1 MSDLELPT
9 VITAIA
15 DAQTESFIAATL
27 FAQGWSVLF
36 RAIDIDSLERYVK
49 NNLVSV
55 SSAILI
61 FAPDLAGISQERLG
75 ALRPLVKQLVGF
87 SKNPTT
93 DIGLGELHLVPTTA
107 TDLISLVRGFVRAP
121 MLRQSTQPSSQVR
134 RAHVLAIGSAGSN
147 TGCTTLA
154 INIAMELS
162 VLEKQTLLIDANFR
176 APSVAT
182 LLALRNL
189 NSEPGWRTIAPG
201 LSVTEISQDHSTSL
215 ETLMEQAI
223 QSFDHII
230 IDLGSISGLSNR
242 LTDRRWTSGMT
253 TWSCDQG
260 DEFMVVARPDDLGQH
275 RLEQVTA
282 LIEMTSIRSP
292 LSFVLNMRS
301 IGRKGAEEEARYLA
315 ITTRLRPLGVRVIPR
330 DSRSTSAAEAQ
341 KSTLVEVNARSVLR
355 KAIAKIA
362 SEMQA

>member
-1 MSDLELPT
+1 
-9 VITAIA
+9 
-15 DAQTESFIAATL
+15 
-27 FAQGWSVLF
+27 
-36 RAIDIDSLERYVK
+36 
-49 NNLVSV
+49 
-55 SSAILI
+55 
-61 FAPDLAGISQERLG
+61 
-75 ALRPLVKQLVGF
+75 
-87 SKNPTT
+87 
-93 DIGLGELHLVPTTA
+93 
-107 TDLISLVRGFVRAP
+107 
-121 MLRQSTQPSSQVR
+121 
-134 RAHVLAIGSAGSN
+134 
-147 TGCTTLA
+147 
-154 INIAMELS
+154 
-162 VLEKQTLLIDANFR
+162 
-176 APSVAT
+176 
-182 LLALRNL
+182 
-189 NSEPGWRTIAPG
+189 
-201 LSVTEISQDHSTSL
+201 
-215 ETLMEQAI
+215 MEQAI